1 MDYLVL
7 SPEQLAAVLNGR
19 RKQSNKTQADAAAL
33 VGLLPKT
40 VSALENKPQRSSI
53 ETLFKYLSALDFEMV
68 LRTKEDSAESK
79 KKLEW

>member
-1 MDYLVL
+1 MDYPVL
-7 SPEQLAAVLNGR
+7 SPEQLAAVLYGR

-53 ETLFKYLSALDFEMV
+53 ETLFKYLPALDFEMI
-68 LRTKEDSAESK
+68 LRPKEDSAASK
-79 KKLEW
+79 EKLEW